1 MPRTTWTYTIGQK
14 QTLKLSRSRL
24 ELFKECPRCFW
35 LLLRHNIKRPSMPG
49 FTLNQAVDHL
59 LKKEFDIYRAQ
70 TKPHPLM
77 AKYKL
82 SAIPYEHDK
91 LDDWRDS
98 FKGLEYLNEKYNFL
112 IFGGIDDVWINQEQE
127 LIIVD
132 YKSTARDEPV
142 VELYKEPSYHDSYRR
157 QLEIYQWLLAKN
169 DFKVSPK
176 AYIVYAT
183 GLRNKDRFSNKISFS
198 LNLIEHQGQTAWIE
212 PLIDEVYACLQ
223 ADIPSLKASPANK
236 DTQFDCEH
244 CNYVWQRMTYRQSVI
259 QKKG

>member
-24 ELFKECPRCFW
+24 ELFRECSRCFW

-59 LKKEFDIYRAQ
+59 LKKEFDIYRSQA
-70 TKPHPLM
+70 KPHPLM
-77 AKYKL
+77 AKHKL
-82 SAIPYEHDK
+82 SAVPYKHEK

-98 FKGLEYLNEKYNFL
+98 FKGLEYLNEGYNFL
-112 IFGGIDDVWINQEQE
+112 IFGGIDDVWINEDEE
-127 LIIVD
+127 LLIVD

-142 VELYKEPSYHDSYRR
+142 VELYETPSYHDSYRR

-169 DFKVSPK
+169 GFKVSPK

-183 GLRNKDRFSNKISFS
+183 GLRSKDRFSNKISFS
-198 LNLIEHQGQTAWIE
+198 LNLIEHQGQTDWIE
-212 PLIDEVYACLQ
+212 PLIDDAYACLQ
-223 ADIPSLKASPANK
+223 ADIPSLKKSSNK

-244 CNYVWQRMTYRQSVI
+244 CNYVWQRMSYRQLAI
-259 QKKG
+259 KKKE